1 MKTVGIILLVIIGI
15 AIVGNIIFYPF
26 YHIFILITCVLYKDE
41 YYAII
46 PDFRR
51 FSKNLVL
58 RGQVT

>member
-46 PDFRR
+46 Y
-51 FSKNLVL
+51 
-58 RGQVT
+58 